1 MISNKKIL
9 TKVHDL
15 YKNNKLFSLAIAL
28 ILILISISFYFDKN
42 LPYEFYTIKRVLLFG
57 SLGYLSYFY
66 FKTKHQILLVIY
78 SLGTIVFNPLMPIFL
93 KRPIWSTIDL
103 ILFITVIYSIL
114 IYLKTT
120 LSKVSSLQEVN
131 SSEQHLNILKRHL
144 ENIENCNIHDWTDKI
159 KIIGTTIGHFN
170 ELVVK
175 KLAYKYSTDYHHSLS
190 DSINELKPHLSKNII
205 NDLYFL
211 NKFRNKIVHYKDYNS
226 SEMDYTDLTNANEAT
241 RKYYTN
247 EAILAFNKA
256 TFIYEHSKM

>member
-1 MISNKKIL
+1 M
-9 TKVHDL
+9 
-15 YKNNKLFSLAIAL
+15 YKNNKLFSLSITL
-28 ILILISISFYFDKN
+28 IFLLVFISFYFSKD
-42 LPYEFYTIKRVLLFG
+42 LPYEYYTIKRVLLFG

-66 FKTKHQILLVIY
+66 FKTRHQILLVIY
-78 SLGTIVFNPLMPIFL
+78 SFGTIIFNPLMPIFL
-93 KRPIWSTIDL
+93 KRPIWSIIDL
-103 ILFITVIYSIL
+103 ILFLTAVYSIWT
-114 IYLKTT
+114 YFK
-120 LSKVSSLQEVN
+120 SSLSTENQIQEIS

-170 ELVVK
+170 ELIVK
-175 KLAYKYSTDYHHSLS
+175 NLSFKYSTDYHHSLS

-226 SEMDYTDLTNANEAT
+226 SEMDYTDLTNANDTT

-247 EAILAFNKA
+247 EAILAYNKA
-256 TFIYEHSKM
+256 TYIYEISKN